1 MDTPPSAGKLAKL
14 AITSYL
20 VYLAREGEVEQIYF
34 FLVQHITEPCPIL
47 KNLGDVAKLLANI
60 QKKWLESC
68 LEELKSLKDRNV
80 YEVVD
85 LSKG

>member
-1 MDTPPSAGKLAKL
+1 MTKL

-20 VYLAREGEVEQIYF
+20 ACLAREERVEQIFF
-34 FLVQHITEPCPIL
+34 FLVQHIIKSHPIY
-47 KNLGDVAKLLANI
+47 KNLRDIAKLPVNI
-60 QKKWLESC
+60 QKKWSEFY

-85 LSKG
+85 FSKR